1 MAWPYRGYNRII
13 NTYQQYYAAPC
24 LNSYSTLK
32 NDIDQRIDDFYN
44 TKNKDIYNEWS
55 KLYRYIREK
64 NASLKHCVDNGYIK
78 SDLNEDEKIKN
89 FRTICDKKRICHIN
103 VESIIHK
110 NLSSKRTGK
119 VEPCRGKNCKTETAE
134 KVKLPSQLEGESSK
148 ATRLQRP
155 KVQSISREHAGG
167 EESNKQNEF
176 LPAQSDVKV
185 RPNSIKSEVHEQES
199 VNNKE
204 SSTSVKGS
212 TSTQAFPDAG
222 DTPPKELNLHAED
235 SPSKISFTGES
246 DAGGTLQVS
255 NSGISLLQGNL
266 SDNQTLDA
274 NRHNMQTHQGG
285 VENQDNSHEIVV
297 TQLSDRV
304 STLGSVSA
312 FEKLDDEG
320 SVYKDNIRAGDKDV
334 SHDLEAAT
342 HLDIKNEGV
351 VSVPTEVVVSSGD
364 ASFSRETYSDE
375 ALSVGFVDG
384 EGATNAGVLNA
395 EKVNEIDANNG
406 NILHTLSE
414 FFNGIPNNPE
424 IIKTSAPIGIALL
437 LGLLFKYTPLWRVLT
452 KKNRKKGAG
461 INEGLYSVLQEPSIM
476 DDERSIPF
484 SYGAFEYSSF
494 NQNSY

>member
-110 NLSSKRTGK
+110 NLSSKRTGR

-155 KVQSISREHAGG
+155 KVQSISLEHAGG

-185 RPNSIKSEVHEQES
+185 RPNSIKSEDHEPES
-199 VNNKE
+199 VTNKE
-204 SSTSVKGS
+204 SSTSVHGS
-212 TSTQAFPDAG
+212 TFTQALPGIG
-222 DTPPKELNLHAED
+222 DTPPRELYTQAED
-235 SPSKISFTGES
+235 SPSLSSSARES
-246 DAGGTLQVS
+246 DAEGKLQVNNPGKS
-255 NSGISLLQGNL
+255 FSQSNL
-266 SDNQTLDA
+266 SVDQNLGDNH
-274 NRHNMQTHQGG
+274 RNMQTHQGG
-285 VENQDNSHEIVV
+285 DVENQDNSHEIVV
-297 TQLSDRV
+297 TQHSDKV
-304 STLGSVSA
+304 SSLETASA
-312 FEKLDDEG
+312 SEKPDDEG
-320 SVYKDNIRAGDKDV
+320 SVDRDNNGSGNNVEALALEDAIPLVAEKENIVIAPTVGV
-334 SHDLEAAT
+334 SSVDASLSPETSDDEAA
-342 HLDIKNEGV
+342 HGGFN
-351 VSVPTEVVVSSGD
+351 GD
-364 ASFSRETYSDE
+364 
-375 ALSVGFVDG
+375 
-384 EGATNAGVLNA
+384 EGAFNAGIPSA
-395 EKVNEIDANNG
+395 ENGNERDTNNG
-406 NILHTLSE
+406 NILDTLSG
-414 FFNGIPNNPE
+414 FLNGIPNNPQ

-437 LGLLFKYTPLWRVLT
+437 LGLLFKFTPLWRVLT

-461 INEGLYSVLQEPSIM
+461 INEELNTVLQEPSIM

-484 SYGAFEYSSF
+484 SYGAFEYSAF
-494 NQNSY
+494 DQNSY